1 MELQAYKAHVEEEI
15 AQEAA
20 AAGMTVEEY
29 AANGYEPYTNTA
41 EQTVQRSSVLDNL
54 HKKQEQIKKA
64 ETTSKEK
71 SVDSRSHERFERGG
85 ER

>member
-1 MELQAYKAHVEEEI
+1 MDKDIFVNCGCFCGNIDEFLLKVFETHGENR
-15 AQEAA
+15 
-20 AAGMTVEEY
+20 Y
-29 AANGYEPYTNTA
+29 A
-41 EQTVQRSSVLDNL
+41 
-54 HKKQEQIKKA
+54 KA